1 MKKKY
6 DVIFAGSGFANAIL
20 AYRLKQVKPHLEMLI
35 IEKKKELTERL
46 TETLSDVLGT
56 PSEATWVIVEEHDKE
71 NWAIGGVRFS
81 EK

>member
-1 MKKKY
+1 MPLIRV
-6 DVIFAGSGFANAIL
+6 DIL
-20 AYRLKQVKPHLEMLI
+20 KGRSD
-35 IEKKKELTERL
+35 EKKKELTERL

-56 PSEATWVIVEEHDKE
+56 PPEATWVIVEEHDKE